1 MFEMSES
8 SESLF
13 DDVVSE
19 IRQLSNAELDQ
30 QLEDAAITSEKA
42 EMLVCCYL
50 CAVSDRRAY
59 KDFGYTS
66 ISDYA
71 QARFGFA
78 DRKTRYLVSIG
89 RKIDHLPKIRAA
101 LVSGKLGWCK
111 ASRLASVAAP
121 DNEVMWL
128 ESALSLTVRQLEQRI
143 KDGTD
148 TLTSVLRLPLTEDRR
163 ILWENALEIFRRR
176 AGAEI
181 SPVEAFELMVA
192 EVIAE
197 WAHYLTDTETSETPE
212 TPLTPETPETPRA
225 KPRCLPTRRPRS
237 RRAPEAGPVFPWVE
251 QSNWPLAQLPAV
263 KRPSPFDGLREAREK
278 PKRSRRSGRGCD
290 NNSWISRSA
299 ASRSFPMQ
307 RALVDGD
314 SFEMQKHGSAIAT
327 SSIGSTLENMLSDR
341 IRRVQALA
349 Q

>member
-8 SESLF
+8 SESLYN
-13 DDVVSE
+13 DVVSE

-212 TPLTPETPETPRA
+212 TPLTPETPETLESEAAMPADEDGAPETIPPRDN
-225 KPRCLPTRRPRS
+225 KT
-237 RRAPEAGPVFPWVE
+237 EAGPVFPWVE
-251 QSNWPLAQLPAV
+251 
-263 KRPSPFDGLREAREK
+263 
-278 PKRSRRSGRGCD
+278 
-290 NNSWISRSA
+290 
-299 ASRSFPMQ
+299 
-307 RALVDGD
+307 
-314 SFEMQKHGSAIAT
+314 AIDT
-327 SSIGSTLENMLSDR
+327 SLIY
-341 IRRVQALA
+341 
-349 Q
+349 